1 MWTSQ
6 PVPPDRSALGQVRS
20 PSEWRFV
27 SRQDAGAGV
36 THVIVEPDAVE
47 HVPPQLLPTGGGKRS
62 GSKPPPAL
70 VTAEWLAACLA
81 QRGHASEVPFT
92 VVAGAPRGGCLPDQ
106 RSAQRIVFH
115 HL

>member
-1 MWTSQ
+1 MEYA
-6 PVPPDRSALGQVRS
+6 RSAYERPFG
-20 PSEWRFV
+20 E

-36 THVIVEPDAVE
+36 THVIVEPDAVD

-81 QRGHASEVPFT
+81 QHGRASEVPYT
-92 VVAGAPRGGCLPDQ
+92 VVAGAPRGGCSPVQPIAHVDLAFGD
-106 RSAQRIVFH
+106 SMWWN
-115 HL
+115 LT